1 MQATTPSDRRYA
13 GEGPAQA
20 LRAHGGRFPAIVDAL
35 RDAPRTAILPP
46 LRSAPRSAAIRTPAS
61 AAPPGAHRLA
71 QALRD
76 GNAAVVLD
84 APAAASPQDARRRR
98 QLHPKTLQH
107 AILSETGMRTTRDHG
122 RRCTYRSTTTLTG
135 RTGARCCWRCA
146 PIGRRRSCRF

>member
-71 QALRD
+71 QA
-76 GNAAVVLD
+76 
-84 APAAASPQDARRRR
+84 PQDARRRR

-107 AILSETGMRTTRDHG
+107 GVPSDLHALASAAAVLG
-122 RRCTYRSTTTLTG
+122 RSAAVTQTLRNREACERPATMD
-135 RTGARCCWRCA
+135 GAA
-146 PIGRRRSCRF
+146 HTDRRQP